1 MVGQLSLA
9 AEVISATD
17 LSKLLF
23 IASIVVLTGAM
34 MFLSGV
40 RLSFFKVQPEGRDF
54 VISWQ
59 VDVEEQVREYALARK
74 TPYSNDQFVR
84 IFTIPAH
91 GTGKAY
97 TFRDRQVYKSGSEK
111 LDYRLE
117 VVYTNGVREVITSQS
132 VNYTSTA
139 VRRTWGSL
147 KAMFQ

>member
-1 MVGQLSLA
+1 
-9 AEVISATD
+9 
-17 LSKLLF
+17 
-23 IASIVVLTGAM
+23 

-74 TPYSNDQFVR
+74 THNSNDQFVR